1 MSARRR
7 VAAGQIGASTSTV
20 LNHSFKREGSS
31 METVFGI
38 SAFVGA
44 LFSAVLLVLAVV
56 LPISAYAAQK
66 WAHRCYLELET
77 LNRTI
82 DEFTRFVIEREY
94 TDTEGGAG

>member
-1 MSARRR
+1 MD
-7 VAAGQIGASTSTV
+7 T
-20 LNHSFKREGSS
+20 L
-31 METVFGI
+31 FGI

-44 LFSAVLLVLAVV
+44 LFSAVLLVLAIV

-82 DEFTRFVIEREY
+82 NEFTRYVIEQEY
-94 TDTEGGAG
+94 AEKDGGEG

>member
-1 MSARRR
+1 
-7 VAAGQIGASTSTV
+7 
-20 LNHSFKREGSS
+20 

-44 LFSAVLLVLAVV
+44 LFSAVLLVLAIV

-77 LNRTI
+77 LNRTMT
-82 DEFTRFVIEREY
+82 EFTRYVIEHEPSG
-94 TDTEGGAG
+94 EESGAD